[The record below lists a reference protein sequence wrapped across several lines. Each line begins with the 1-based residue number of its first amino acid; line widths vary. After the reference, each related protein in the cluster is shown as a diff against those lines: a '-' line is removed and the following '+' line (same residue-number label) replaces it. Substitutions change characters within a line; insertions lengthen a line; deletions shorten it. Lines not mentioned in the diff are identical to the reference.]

1 MKKILKNILP
11 MQQKNGIMRVK
22 AEVFVNSKNVFFCS
36 LESMQSKH
44 IENDIGYV
52 CQNKQ
57 MINIVDAAKY
67 LIQLYYKTGCRYHC
81 TRTKIEKMLS
91 IANLV
96 SLKYGEAL
104 FAEKNV
110 VNPCGTGFP
119 VLASFLFGDIVEG
132 REDETCQDIHRE
144 LINESAVYPPIYEI
158 ENYGLIS
165 RKVYQLLLDIFLKFG
180 NYDAKTMGILC
191 DMFKCN
197 IATNEPGS
205 DRKIVNNE
213 AVKPFFDTCACDDR
227 YKNNE
232 IISFI
237 VNYGDIS

>member
-1 MKKILKNILP
+1 MKNFLKKTLP
-11 MQQKNGIMRVK
+11 IKQKNGIIGTKV
-22 AEVFVNSKNVFFCS
+22 EVFVNSKNVFFCS

-44 IENDIGYV
+44 IKNNTRYV
-52 CQNKQ
+52 CQNEQ

-96 SLKYGEAL
+96 SLKSGEAL
-104 FAEKNV
+104 FVEKNV

-119 VLASFLFGDIVEG
+119 ILASFLFGDIVEG
-132 REDETCQDIHRE
+132 REDETCLEIPKE
-144 LINESAVYPPIYEI
+144 LVNESAVYPPFYEI
-158 ENYGLIS
+158 DNYSLSS
-165 RKVYQLLLDIFLKFG
+165 RNVSQLLLDIFLKFG

-191 DMFKCN
+191 DAFKCS

-205 DRKIVNNE
+205 DRRIINNE
-213 AVKPFFDTCACDDR
+213 AVKPFFDTCAYDDK

-237 VNYGDIS
+237 VNYGDIL